1 MRKWMPAFVLGFAAA
16 TALHAGA
23 ALAQDDPERAR
34 PQRRP
39 PLRIEVAPPSQ
50 LYRQCT
56 DWYVIEQ
63 RAAGPTVVPQ
73 TRCRW
78 AVRR

>member
-1 MRKWMPAFVLGFAAA
+1 MRNGMTAFVLGLSVAAA
-16 TALHAGA
+16 AHGA
-23 ALAQDDPERAR
+23 AAQAVDEPGRA
-34 PQRRP
+34 PPHRRP
-39 PLRIEVAPPSQ
+39 PLRLEVTPSSQ

-78 AVRR
+78 ALRR